1 MESHARFGAFIG
13 SIRRACGAAG
23 SALLVGSCRL
33 LSASGIAAF
42 AVSMSGCYT
51 YPARSLSEVSPPAV
65 VSAQI
70 SDVGRVALSEPVG
83 SGVERI
89 EGQVVQKGDTAILLM
104 VSEVR
109 FLSGLSNKWQGQ
121 QLTLRALDVRSVS
134 QRTFSRQRTVTAVII
149 GVLAAAA
156 LFTVG
161 FTGLFSGGAS
171 RDTPADPPPVN

>member
-1 MESHARFGAFIG
+1 
-13 SIRRACGAAG
+13 
-23 SALLVGSCRL
+23 
-33 LSASGIAAF
+33 
-42 AVSMSGCYT
+42 MSGCYT
-51 YPARSLSEVSPPAV
+51 YPARSLSDVSPPAV

-134 QRTFSRQRTVTAVII
+134 QRTFSRQRTVTAVIV
-149 GVLAAAA
+149 GVLAAGA